1 MSERSDINWVTVYT
15 KDDKTGKAIQFGVS
29 SEQDHVILSYL
40 ADEYPLPT

>member
-29 SEQDHVILSYL
+29 SE
-40 ADEYPLPT
+40 